1 MILDEAH
8 HIKNYMSKKW
18 QVLLCFNTC
27 RRLLLSGTP
36 LQNNIL
42 ELWSLLHFLMPYVF
56 NSRKEF
62 AYWFADPLNKAVE
75 NGIDSSMMNQLNH
88 GGDAPG
94 SNTGIVSRLHTII
107 RPFILRRL
115 KSEVATQL
123 PNKYEYVL
131 YCKMSKRQLYLYEEF
146 ISRNN
151 MGGTKAAASSNSYIS
166 MMNILMQLRKICN
179 HPNLLEPRVIHTPY
193 IFNQLYFYIHKGMHF
208 ASQPFRMTDLSL
220 HYLRLYDIKTQAIF
234 VEDVHVSTLQHALV
248 ETKDKTIATFIREC
262 LSRYQQ
268 LYASEL
274 HSTASSATLPRLVP
288 SFLAVISSR
297 MCSQLFKHVD
307 VGHKHV
313 RTWRNVTLHD
323 SLSTQLLQSYFDLQ
337 HSFSLMVPKVLS
349 SGVSSN
355 ITYMSNEERLFR
367 TPYYSLSSEP
377 QAKELGSDALSTCQQ
392 VLLQRRLLIFPDKK
406 FIQYDCGKL
415 QLLAQLLHKIKQNK
429 LHSSTGESHGSHH
442 GRSNKVLIFTQMS
455 KMLDILE
462 IFLNLHQFTFV
473 RLDGSTSVDKR
484 QYLMDRFNN
493 DEKIFVFILSTRSG
507 GLGINLTGANHVIF
521 YDTDWNPAMDAQ
533 AQDRAHRIGQTRDV
547 HIYRLITESTIEEN
561 ILLKN
566 RQKKK
571 LDILVMNQG
580 NFKQD
585 VLLLKSAEYNQ
596 ANSSDLLLSAYDKVI
611 GNNSSQPEASALQ
624 QYEDAEDVQMLQRT
638 AKEMSEEL
646 QEFDEKNIVPTDK
659 DADEE
664 AAEDEARGESGTKT
678 SSQGDKALQQ
688 IVLVANDEKAVE
700 EEFNSFLTSHGN
712 TTFELIQ
719 SQLSAVDR
727 YAMQFRTVC
736 EPFYSMY
743 FVNFAHKTQE
753 LLLESNAN
761 ALNIEEI
768 EAKKEAEELQAI
780 TNGDIIASFSKKG
793 GASSVPLIQME
804 TIKLVRQ
811 VRKWR
816 RWYIQERRKKVL
828 QYKLDKLMG
837 KEWVMYSYNNAGTG
851 RRQAASVVT
860 YYHNFVTNEI
870 SYAKPKILEINEEYA
885 EAQKKKFNHIPNK
898 ALLTILSYLPR
909 HPEHTTLL
917 PLVNRHFYAAVHD
930 SVFVCKVLSIENS
943 NSYQQSSSSKL
954 SKEKVFLGLH
964 EALATCQS
972 YDRVYLSPG
981 HHWIN
986 SAELAVSRHVIIYS
1000 DESAECIVELS
1011 GRLVVE
1017 QGVKLLLANIVI
1029 RSPDK
1034 VPYTIHSTT
1043 TPSVPAASA
1052 VTTESTSIILAK
1064 PGCSISANNLQVVL
1078 YQQPVSM
1085 RQLHQQSSNSNISY
1099 VLQHKSAV
1107 WELQGAKVGLTKL
1120 P

>member
-75 NGIDSSMMNQLNH
+75 NGNDGAMMNQLNQ
-88 GGDAPG
+88 GGEAAAG
-94 SNTGIVSRLHTII
+94 GNAGIVSRLHTII

-123 PNKYEYVL
+123 PNKYEYIM

-146 ISRNN
+146 ISRNS
-151 MGGTKAAASSNSYIS
+151 MGGSKAAASSNSYIS

-193 IFNQLYFYIHKGMHF
+193 IFNQLYFYIHRDMHF
-208 ASQPFRMTDLSL
+208 ASQPLGLTDLSL
-220 HYLRLYDIKTQAIF
+220 RYRRLYDTKTCAIF
-234 VEDVHVSTLQHALV
+234 VEDVHMTSLQQALV
-248 ETKDKTIATFIREC
+248 ETKDKPVAAFIRGC
-262 LSRYQQ
+262 LALYQEQ
-268 LYASEL
+268 HCSDLN
-274 HSTASSATLPRLVP
+274 STGAERSLPRLIP
-288 SFLAVISSR
+288 SFLTAAESSLCSR
-297 MCSQLFKHVD
+297 MYNHVD
-307 VGHKHV
+307 VGHRNV
-313 RTWRNVTLHD
+313 RTWKNITLHD
-323 SLSTQLLQSYFDLQ
+323 SLTNHLLQLYIDMQ

-355 ITYMSNEERLFR
+355 ITYMSQEERLFR

-377 QAKELGSDALSTCQQ
+377 QAKELGSGAISTCQT

-429 LHSSTGESHGSHH
+429 LHPSTGDSHGSHH
-442 GRSNKVLIFTQMS
+442 VRSNKVLIFTQMS

-571 LDILVMNQG
+571 LDVLVMNQG
-580 NFKQD
+580 NFQQD
-585 VLLLKSAEYNQ
+585 TLMLKSAEYNQ
-596 ANSSDLLLSAYDKVI
+596 NNSNDQLLSAYDKVI
-611 GNNSSQPEASALQ
+611 GSNGSQPEASALL

-638 AKEMSEEL
+638 TKEMSEEL
-646 QEFDEKNIVPTDK
+646 QEFDEKNVVQTDK
-659 DADEE
+659 DADDE
-664 AAEDEARGESGTKT
+664 AAEEEARDGSTKA
-678 SSQGDKALQQ
+678 SSEVDKASQQ
-688 IVLVANDEKAVE
+688 TALIANDEKAVE
-700 EEFNSFLTSHGN
+700 EEFNSFLTTHGN
-712 TTFELIQ
+712 TTFEIIQ

-736 EPFYSMY
+736 EPFYSIY

-753 LLLESNAN
+753 LLMESNSS

-768 EAKKEAEELQAI
+768 EAKKEAEEMQAI

-793 GASSVPLIQME
+793 GFSNAPLIQMD
-804 TIKLVRQ
+804 TMKLIRQ

-828 QYKLDKLMG
+828 QYKLDKLLG
-837 KEWVMYSYNNAGTG
+837 KDWVMHSYTNVGATK
-851 RRQAASVVT
+851 RQAASVVT
-860 YYHNFVTNEI
+860 YYHNTVTNEI
-870 SYAKPKILEINEEYA
+870 SYSKPKILEINEEYA
-885 EAQKKKFNHIPNK
+885 DAVKRKFNRIPNK
-898 ALLTILSYLPR
+898 ALLVILSYLPR
-909 HPEHTTLL
+909 HPEHTAVL

-943 NSYQQSSSSKL
+943 NNYEQSSSSKL
-954 SKEKVFLGLH
+954 KRERLFLDLPA
-964 EALATCQS
+964 ALSSCQV
-972 YDRVYLSPG
+972 YDRIYLSPG

-986 SAELAVSRHVIIYS
+986 AAELVVGKHVMIYS

-1017 QGVKLLLANIVI
+1017 PNVKLLLANIII

-1034 VPYTIHSTT
+1034 VPHTVQNANTAGT
-1043 TPSVPAASA
+1043 AAPG
-1052 VTTESTSIILAK
+1052 VVRTENTSIILARRN
-1064 PGCSISANNLQVVL
+1064 CHISANNLQVIV
-1078 YQQPVSM
+1078 YEQPVSL
-1085 RQLHQQSSNSNISY
+1085 RQLHQNSSSSNVSY
-1099 VLQHKSAV
+1099 ILHRKSAI
-1107 WELQGAKVGLTKL
+1107 WELHGSKVSPLA
-1120 P
+1120 